1 MAISSE
7 SVDMVEKREGVTRVV
22 VDVVIVVVE
31 TGGSDTRVTHCG

>member
-22 VDVVIVVVE
+22 VVVVVE
-31 TGGSDTRVTHCG
+31 TGGSDTRVTHFG